1 MVIQYLKKG
10 IAEQERSA
18 ENDKVKN
25 IVEETLKKIEQ
36 QGDLYIR
43 ELSEKFD
50 NYSPTSFKLSDS
62 DIQNLISEVS
72 KDDIDDIK
80 FAQKQ
85 IRQFAEA
92 QLATLKELEVE
103 TLPGVILGHKNIPV
117 QSVGCYVPAG
127 KFPMVASAHMSVVTA
142 SVAGVPRIVATTSP
156 FQSKR
161 NPAVIAAMHL
171 GGALE
176 LFVLGGMQGIG
187 AMAIGTKTIKPVDM
201 LVGPGNAYVAEA
213 KRQLFGKVGIDL
225 FAGPTE
231 TMGIADD
238 TVDGE

>member
-1 MVIQYLKKG
+1 MTIQYLKKG

-36 QGDLYIR
+36 QGDQYVR

-50 NYSPTSFKLSDS
+50 NYSPTSFRLTDS
-62 DIQNLISEVS
+62 EIQNLISKVS
-72 KDDIDDIK
+72 EDDIEDIK

-156 FQSKR
+156 FQSLSL
-161 NPAVIAAMHL
+161 IH
-171 GGALE
+171 
-176 LFVLGGMQGIG
+176 I
-187 AMAIGTKTIKPVDM
+187 
-201 LVGPGNAYVAEA
+201 
-213 KRQLFGKVGIDL
+213 
-225 FAGPTE
+225 
-231 TMGIADD
+231 
-238 TVDGE
+238 

>member
-1 MVIQYLKKG
+1 MAIQYLKKG

-36 QGDLYIR
+36 QGDQYIR

-50 NYSPTSFKLSDS
+50 NYSPKSFRLSDS
-62 DIQNLISEVS
+62 DIKNLISNVAE
-72 KDDIDDIK
+72 DDIDDIK

-85 IRQFAEA
+85 IRKFAEA
-92 QLATLKELEVE
+92 QLSTLKELEIE

-142 SVAGVPRIVATTSP
+142 SVAGVPRIVSTTSP
-156 FQSKR
+156 CLLYTSPSPR
-161 NPAVIAAMHL
+161 DR
-171 GGALE
+171 G
-176 LFVLGGMQGIG
+176 
-187 AMAIGTKTIKPVDM
+187 
-201 LVGPGNAYVAEA
+201 
-213 KRQLFGKVGIDL
+213 
-225 FAGPTE
+225 
-231 TMGIADD
+231 
-238 TVDGE
+238 